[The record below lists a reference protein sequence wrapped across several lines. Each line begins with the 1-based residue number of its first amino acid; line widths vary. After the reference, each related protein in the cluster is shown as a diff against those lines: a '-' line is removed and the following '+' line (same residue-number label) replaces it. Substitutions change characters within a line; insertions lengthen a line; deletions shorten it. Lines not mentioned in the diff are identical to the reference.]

1 MRKWRVTPIGAA
13 FVALV
18 LLVLLFVL
26 RGALHRP
33 AHVVL
38 PKETSS
44 TEDSGLSLDDN
55 SAGRV
60 TVRPDTVQS
69 AVATLARPACYTRS
83 ITIERYYT
91 GGSGVDRSTVSVDG
105 AWMRTD
111 TEEASGELSHTVTN
125 GEKTW
130 LWYGSGREYFE
141 SAASFTA
148 DEEQGIPFAA
158 VTCAIFAGLAFPL
171 MFSCLL
177 RLRMMPAIGML
188 QVFLPLAISFG
199 SDTFALFAGMLCGK
213 HKLAPKV
220 SPKKTVEGAIGG
232 LLGGVIG
239 MTVFKLV
246 ADSMAHTLTVYLPIE
261 MAAGPQ
267 ISWGAVFALGIIG
280 STISQ
285 IGDLSFSVIKREFG
299 VKDYGNLLPGHGG
312 ILDRFDSVTFVA
324 PFVWLALQLL

>member
-1 MRKWRVTPIGAA
+1 MFKRVMVAVVGLPLLILILGWAPSWATMLLLAAMCAIGAWELMRA
-13 FVALV
+13 AAGERGKPLTPLTVIAAAAVPVCVYGEMSIENTELTAL
-18 LLVLLFVL
+18 
-26 RGALHRP
+26 P
-33 AHVVL
+33 VL
-38 PKETSS
+38 PFAALL
-44 TEDSGLSLDDN
+44 G
-55 SAGRV
+55 
-60 TVRPDTVQS
+60 
-69 AVATLARPACYTRS
+69 AVFIFAIFALA
-83 ITIERYYT
+83 I
-91 GGSGVDRSTVSVDG
+91 
-105 AWMRTD
+105 
-111 TEEASGELSHTVTN
+111 H
-125 GEKTW
+125 
-130 LWYGSGREYFE
+130 RE
-141 SAASFTA
+141 

-158 VTCAIFAGLAFPL
+158 VTCAIFDGLAFPL

-177 RLRMMPAIGML
+177 RLLMMPAIGML

-246 ADSMAHTLTVYLPIE
+246 ADSMAHTLTVYPPIE

>member
-1 MRKWRVTPIGAA
+1 MFKRVMVAVVGLPLLILILGWAPSWATMLLLAAMCAIGAWELMRA
-13 FVALV
+13 AAGERGKPLTPLTVIAAAAVPVCVYGEMSIENTELTAL
-18 LLVLLFVL
+18 
-26 RGALHRP
+26 P
-33 AHVVL
+33 VL
-38 PKETSS
+38 PFAALL
-44 TEDSGLSLDDN
+44 G
-55 SAGRV
+55 AGFN
-60 TVRPDTVQS
+60 
-69 AVATLARPACYTRS
+69 LAIFALA
-83 ITIERYYT
+83 IHRY
-91 GGSGVDRSTVSVDG
+91 
-105 AWMRTD
+105 
-111 TEEASGELSHTVTN
+111 
-125 GEKTW
+125 
-130 LWYGSGREYFE
+130 
-141 SAASFTA
+141 

-246 ADSMAHTLTVYLPIE
+246 ADSMAHTLTVYPPIE